1 MKRKKYELKLSGLKE
16 GSYRYTYQLDEEFF
30 QVYESEILQK
40 GEVDVLL
47 KAEKRSDKIELEITY
62 SGWILRNCDLCLEQ
76 VQVGLDST
84 YSLLVKLTHDELE
97 PEHDILYVSPNA
109 QTLPL
114 EQVLWDYAVLSIP
127 MKITCELDLNGKACG
142 GVAYINE
149 ETEKETHPEF
159 EKLKKLLN
167 KD

>member
-1 MKRKKYELKLSGLKE
+1 MKYELKLSGLKE
-16 GSYRYTYQLDEEFF
+16 GDYRYSYRLEEDFF
-30 QVYESEILQK
+30 QRFESEILQK

-47 KAEKRSDKIELEITY
+47 QAVKSTDKIELELKY
-62 SGWILRNCDLCLEQ
+62 SGWVLRNCDLCLEQ
-76 VQVGLDST
+76 VKVSLDST
-84 YSLLVKLTHDELE
+84 YSMLVKLTYDELE
-97 PEHDILYVSPNA
+97 PEHDVLYVSPNA
-109 QTLPL
+109 QSLPL
-114 EQVLWDYAVLSIP
+114 EQVLWDFAVLSIP

-142 GVAYINE
+142 GVGYSNE